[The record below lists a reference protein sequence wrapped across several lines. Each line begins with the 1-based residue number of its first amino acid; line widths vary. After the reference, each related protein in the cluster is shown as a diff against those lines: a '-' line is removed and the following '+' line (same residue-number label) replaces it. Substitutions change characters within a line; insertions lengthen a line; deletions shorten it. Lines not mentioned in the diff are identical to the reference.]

1 MLSDLNGGVAF
12 STALAPAVRSYLS
25 HFPHPLLGWG
35 APSAAAMGIC
45 WANGER
51 LVIANA
57 DGTLSEVLAGEA
69 RSPATTRLALAGH
82 ALFTRSDG
90 AGLAECARAYRA
102 ALLEAA
108 EGAEEAAEGG
118 GGGEDASQLYAAH
131 VVWEFCE
138 AVYLS
143 DGTFRGSGGGGGGG
157 VMV

>member
-1 MLSDLNGGVAF
+1 
-12 STALAPAVRSYLS
+12 
-25 HFPHPLLGWG
+25 
-35 APSAAAMGIC
+35 MGIC

-69 RSPATTRLALAGH
+69 RTPATTRLALAGH

-118 GGGEDASQLYAAH
+118 EDASQLYAAH

-143 DGTFRGSGGGGGGG
+143 DGMFRGMG
-157 VMV
+157 VGRS